1 MQSMTTCKANSQT
14 QVKKLIIANY
24 IKDECNN
31 KLINVA
37 YCAHKQFQILN

>member
-1 MQSMTTCKANSQT
+1 MTTCKENSLT
-14 QVKKLIIANY
+14 QVKKLIKANY